1 MTHLNLT
8 STTEEAQTNPDNAT
22 DGQVDQAKVLQQYND
37 WNQANYRKV
46 SGLGRDIYAETML
59 MVSKFKFAVQGQ
71 WMDWVT
77 NGNKYNVEYNF
88 GLVDV
93 DSIMARVENSKVS
106 RVVSPLYAELKSQES
121 MRNSTMVDFDGANE
135 LQGVNLTPRDWYIYL
150 SPLLIPTAGLT

>member
-1 MTHLNLT
+1 MPLMTHLNLT
-8 STTEEAQTNPDNAT
+8 KAIEAAQTNPDNAT

-46 SGLGRDIYAETML
+46 SALRLCCMSQHFSNI
-59 MVSKFKFAVQGQ
+59 SKYKFAVQGQ

-106 RVVSPLYAELKSQES
+106 RAIPL
-121 MRNSTMVDFDGANE
+121 
-135 LQGVNLTPRDWYIYL
+135 P
-150 SPLLIPTAGLT
+150 